1 MKKDNLKL
9 LILGSFSLAYY
20 FFGNGNP
27 QSLFLYVGIIFLSI
41 AFVAEIFPYL
51 SQIKRFSK
59 AELETIDL
67 MTGVEFENYMAFLL
81 EKNGYLKVK
90 VTQSYGDQGI
100 DIIAQKDNIKFGFQ
114 CKRWKKN
121 VGNKAIQEV
130 HAGIGYYSLD
140 KAIVVTNSY
149 FTQSAKQLASK
160 LDVELWD
167 RKTLIKFLEDYKKS
181 EKTLAN

>member
-1 MKKDNLKL
+1 M
-9 LILGSFSLAYY
+9 LGSFSLAYY
-20 FFGNGNP
+20 FVGDGNP
-27 QSLFLYVGIIFLSI
+27 NVLFLYIGIIFLLI
-41 AFVAEIFPYL
+41 TFITEVFPYL

-67 MTGVEFENYMAFLL
+67 MTGLEFEKYMAFLL

-100 DIIAQKDNIKFGFQ
+100 DIIAQKNDLNFGFQ

-140 KAIVVTNSY
+140 RAIVITNSY
-149 FTQSAKQLASK
+149 FTKPAKQLAEK

-167 RKTLIKFLEDYKKS
+167 RKNLIKFLEDYKKL
-181 EKTLAN
+181 KG